1 MVKEIVSLVRKDF
14 ISELKSQERIAGVLL
29 YIFATVLVLFYSLVK
44 IDRFH
49 WVGIIWILIIFL
61 SINTVSSSFIKE
73 IKYRHWYY
81 YSLVHPLSIYFS
93 KLIFNF
99 LSLFI
104 LNVISIFLLELFFGL
119 PHFDWFLFF
128 NTLILCTLGI
138 ASIFTFVALISG
150 KTNDQSALL
159 SILAIPLVFPILMS
173 GSRLMMS
180 SFGLITD
187 SEYMSDIVSVLAIN
201 IVSIGLSII
210 LFPILW
216 RD

>member
-14 ISELKSQERIAGVLL
+14 ISELKSQERVAGVLL

-104 LNVISIFLLELFFGL
+104 LNLISIFLLELFFG
-119 PHFDWFLFF
+119 F
-128 NTLILCTLGI
+128 
-138 ASIFTFVALISG
+138 
-150 KTNDQSALL
+150 
-159 SILAIPLVFPILMS
+159 
-173 GSRLMMS
+173 
-180 SFGLITD
+180 
-187 SEYMSDIVSVLAIN
+187 
-201 IVSIGLSII
+201 
-210 LFPILW
+210 
-216 RD
+216 

>member
-1 MVKEIVSLVRKDF
+1 MVREIMALVKKDF
-14 ISELKSQERIAGVLL
+14 ISEIKSQERIAGVLL
-29 YIFATVLVLFYSLVK
+29 YIFTTVLVLFYSLVR
-44 IDRFH
+44 IERFH

-61 SINTVSSSFIKE
+61 SINTVSSSFVKE

-81 YSLVHPLSIYFS
+81 YSLVHPLAIFFS

-104 LNVISIFLLELFFGL
+104 LNLISLFLLEIFFDIPDFNWLLFG
-119 PHFDWFLFF
+119 
-128 NTLILCTLGI
+128 NTLVLCTLGI

-150 KTNDQSALL
+150 KTQDQSTLL
-159 SILAIPLVFPILMS
+159 SILAIPLIFPILMS

-180 SFGLITD
+180 AFGLIND
-187 SEYMSDIVSVLAIN
+187 SNYSADMLSVLAIN
-201 IVSIGLSII
+201 VVSIGLSII

>member
-119 PHFDWFLFF
+119 PYFDWFLFF

>member
-1 MVKEIVSLVRKDF
+1 MVREIISLVKKDF
-14 ISELKSQERIAGVLL
+14 ISELKSQERVASILL
-29 YIFATVLVLFYSLVK
+29 YILTTVLVLFYSLVR
-44 IDRFH
+44 IERFH

-61 SINTVSSSFIKE
+61 SINTVSSSFVKE
-73 IKYRHWYY
+73 IKYRQWYY
-81 YSLVHPLSIYFS
+81 YSLVHPLSMFFS

-99 LSLFI
+99 LSLFV
-104 LNVISIFLLELFFGL
+104 LNLISIILLEVFFNV
-119 PHFDWFLFF
+119 PSFDWFLFG

-138 ASIFTFVALISG
+138 SSIFTFVALISG
-150 KTNDQSALL
+150 KANDQSTLL

-173 GSRLMMS
+173 GSRLMMMA
-180 SFGLITD
+180 FGLIND
-187 SEYMSDIVSVLAIN
+187 SNYSADLISLIAID

>member
-1 MVKEIVSLVRKDF
+1 MVREIIALVKKDF
-14 ISELKSQERIAGVLL
+14 ISEVKSQERIAGVLL
-29 YIFATVLVLFYSLVK
+29 YIFTTVLVLFYSLVK
-44 IDRFH
+44 IERFH

-61 SINTVSSSFIKE
+61 SINTVSSSFVKE

-81 YSLVHPLSIYFS
+81 YSLAHPLAIFFS

-104 LNVISIFLLELFFGL
+104 LNLISLGLLEIFFDI
-119 PHFDWFLFF
+119 PDFDWLLFG
-128 NTLILCTLGI
+128 NTLVLCTLGI
-138 ASIFTFVALISG
+138 SSIFTFVALISG
-150 KTNDQSALL
+150 KTQDQSTLL
-159 SILAIPLVFPILMS
+159 SILAIPLIFPILMS

-180 SFGLITD
+180 AFGLISD
-187 SEYMSDIVSVLAIN
+187 SNYSADILSVLAIN